1 MVDGIKLDE
10 YEPKY
15 NLTGDIKLNLMI
27 KERKKNHGF
36 ILILKKS

>member
-10 YEPKY
+10 YEPKF

-27 KERKKNHGF
+27 KERKKIMDLF
-36 ILILKKS
+36 LF